1 MPRNITVTFGD
12 GTTHVYQNAPD
23 DVTPD
28 QVHQRAESEF
38 KKPVVSLDGGR
49 QAPAEKSP
57 PTAPPR
63 DPTTRER
70 VKPYVTPVAE
80 GLGMG
85 LGAIAGAVPG
95 TLVAPVA
102 GTAGG
107 AVVGGGLGYA
117 GVKELERLMDENFG
131 SARPMTLPQAAGN
144 AAKNVAVGGAWEMG
158 GQIAIPAAMRAA
170 GWVWDQGGGRLVQI
184 KAGKVM
190 REIAGDKLAQ
200 IRSALAQA
208 APGETAGQAVAGAGV
223 AAPTFQAMERRA
235 AAELPEQFGD
245 IHAAQEA
252 ARLQGMQ
259 AVTPD
264 LKAAEAA
271 RTAAAQPFYKQA
283 DAAVTSSLSKA
294 VDRAGQPLFARP
306 ALRDAL
312 KAAETTAA
320 NQGVK
325 MYDSN
330 GNLTGIGVHLVKT
343 ELDDAAGAI
352 ARTTAAKNA
361 TNGINSAKDE
371 FLTWVKN
378 SIPEYDKGRAAFA
391 AHSPPVNQSNIMTD
405 LQGVLRNSVSG
416 AERAGPFNTAVTTA
430 SERVVK
436 RSGVP
441 LGGRIENHLSTPQM
455 DAVNRVTNEL
465 RRDAVMSS
473 QATAGTNRL
482 NDILGVSRQQTQIP
496 NPLSAKITIVNR
508 VLSAMQGRVNARTLR
523 TLSEGMMQGRT
534 ALELLDAVPTHQRNA
549 LMRAFQENVNAG
561 AGAPM
566 NALMGSTDTVPR
578 DEYVTR

>member
-38 KKPVVSLDGGR
+38 KKQVVSLDGGR
-49 QAPAEKSP
+49 QPPAEEP
-57 PTAPPR
+57 PPAAPPR
-63 DPTTRER
+63 DPTTWER

-85 LGAIAGAVPG
+85 LGAIVGAVPG

-131 SARPMTLPQAAGN
+131 SAQPMTLPQAAGN

-184 KAGKVM
+184 KAGKVL

-252 ARLQGMQ
+252 ARSATLQS
-259 AVTPD
+259 VTPD

-271 RTAAAQPFYKQA
+271 RSAAAGPLYAQA
-283 DAAVTSSLSKA
+283 DASVATPLTAA
-294 VDRAGQPLFARP
+294 VDRTGRALLERP
-306 ALRDAL
+306 AIGAAV
-312 KAAETTAA
+312 KAAERTAA
-320 NQGVK
+320 NQGVQ
-325 MYDSN
+325 MYDAA
-330 GNLTGIGVHLVKT
+330 GNLTGRGVHLVKT
-343 ELDDAAGAI
+343 ELDDAAGAV
-352 ARTTAAKNA
+352 ARTTAARNEIS
-361 TNGINSAKDE
+361 GINSAKSE
-371 FLTWVKN
+371 FLHWAETA
-378 SIPEYDKGRAAFA
+378 IPSYGQARAAFA
-391 AHSPPVNQSNIMTD
+391 AHSPPVNQSNILTD
-405 LQGVLRNSVSG
+405 LQGVLRNPVSG
-416 AERAGPFNTAVTTA
+416 GERVTPFANAMTSA

-455 DAVNRVTNEL
+455 GATNQVLNEL
-465 RRDAVMSS
+465 RRDTVMSS

-549 LMRAFQENVNAG
+549 LMRAFQETNG

-566 NALMGSTDTVPR
+566 NALMGSTDTIPR